1 MWSAQIVDLVTY
13 MHAETTPHMHTY
25 EYYIELETLGFCEN
39 QQSQSTF
46 FSLLTTLQL
55 PITTV
60 LLESS
65 TFSVSENPFVA
76 IFLLLGGYISFCHQS
91 LETSVI
97 LYMTVAAKLFY
108 CVNCLLF
115 SFRRSSFLLLIPWTI
130 KKDTNKNS
138 TAVRSLYCYEI
149 PIMLL
154 SAAEHCHK
162 TEASEQTPLSSLTL
176 TSSCASTPLT
186 QSTSMMQYLFWK
198 IETC

>member
-1 MWSAQIVDLVTY
+1 M
-13 MHAETTPHMHTY
+13 
-25 EYYIELETLGFCEN
+25 GFVKT
-39 QQSQSTF
+39 SSHKAH

-65 TFSVSENPFVA
+65 TFSVSENSFVA
-76 IFLLLGGYISFCHQS
+76 IFLLLRGYISFCHQS

-130 KKDTNKNS
+130 KKIQIKTALQWGLFTAMKCQYCCFQLQNTVIKQRHQNKL
-138 TAVRSLYCYEI
+138 LY
-149 PIMLL
+149 
-154 SAAEHCHK
+154 
-162 TEASEQTPLSSLTL
+162 PLWHWHLHVHPHL
-176 TSSCASTPLT
+176 
-186 QSTSMMQYLFWK
+186 
-198 IETC
+198 